1 MKRPFR
7 IGTTSFIY
15 PDHILPNVKKIGRF
29 FDEIELLIFESE
41 PDSVLPDKT
50 EITELARLSETL
62 EVSYNIHL
70 PTDVSLTHV
79 SASSRQHAADT
90 IARVVDLCRPLAP
103 STHTLHLEMGE
114 ADTPEDTTA
123 WQARAEDGL
132 ERLMRHVPYPGIFSV
147 ETLDYPPDCLVPLL
161 APFELPVCLDIG
173 HHFRY
178 GYDLNHS
185 MVLFQGRMAV
195 MHLHGVT
202 VQDHKIRD
210 HAGLDCLSPEQL
222 DQVLA
227 LLRSYQGTVSLEVF
241 SRSNLKRSLAVL
253 AGVFDDI
260 PAWLPG

>member
-7 IGTTSFIY
+7 IGTTSFIF

-41 PDSVLPDKT
+41 PDTVLPDRM

-62 EVSYNIHL
+62 EVTYNIHL
-70 PTDVSLTHV
+70 PTDVSLTHP
-79 SASSRQHAADT
+79 SASARQHAADT

-103 STHTLHLEMGE
+103 STHTLHLEMGM
-114 ADTPEDTTA
+114 ADIPDNKTA
-123 WQARAEDGL
+123 WQARALDGL
-132 ERLMRHVPYPGIFSV
+132 ERLMDHVPEPGIISV
-147 ETLDYPPDCLVPLL
+147 ETLEYPPDCLVPLL
-161 APFELPVCLDIG
+161 AAFELPVCLDIG

-185 MVLFQGRMAV
+185 AALFQGRMAV
-195 MHLHGVT
+195 MHLHGVM
-202 VQDHKIRD
+202 VQDHNASD
-210 HAGLDCLSPEQL
+210 HAGLDCLAPEQL
-222 DQVLA
+222 DQVMS

-241 SRSNLKRSLAVL
+241 NRLNLNRSLTVL

-260 PAWLPG
+260 PARLPG

>member
-15 PDHILPNVKKIGRF
+15 TDHILPNVKKIGRY
-29 FDEIELLIFESE
+29 FDEIELLIFESR
-41 PDSVLPDKT
+41 PYTVLPDRT
-50 EITELARLSETL
+50 EITELSRLSETL
-62 EVSYNIHL
+62 NVTYNIHL
-70 PTDVSLTHV
+70 PTDVSLTHQTA
-79 SASSRQHAADT
+79 SARQHAADT

-114 ADTPEDTTA
+114 ADIPDNTTA

-132 ERLMRHVPYPGIFSV
+132 ERLMRQVPDPKIFSV

-161 APFELPVCLDIG
+161 AAFELTVCLDIG

-185 MVLFQGRMAV
+185 AALFQGRMAV

-202 VQDHKIRD
+202 VQDHEVRD
-210 HAGLDCLSPEQL
+210 HAGLDCLAPEQL
-222 DQVLA
+222 DQVMA
-227 LLRSYQGTVSLEVF
+227 LLRAYQGTVSLEVF
-241 SRSNLKRSLAVL
+241 NRSNLDRSLAVL

-260 PAWLPG
+260 PARLPG